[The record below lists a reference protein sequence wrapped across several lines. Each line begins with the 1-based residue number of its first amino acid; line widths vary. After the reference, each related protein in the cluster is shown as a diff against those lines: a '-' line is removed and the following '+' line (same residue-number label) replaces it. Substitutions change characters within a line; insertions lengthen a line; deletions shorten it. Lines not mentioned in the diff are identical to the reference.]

1 MTVTRTAM
9 TLTELR
15 DAGLLRERIVEVY
28 GQVLCHGAD
37 CATWDRAMRLVRRL
51 ARLTGGNVETI
62 VKDIQQDYINL
73 ACGEEIESGA
83 LKFFKQ
89 IVNHLHVD
97 AGLTNASVIPSGG
110 GLVVAVPCGRFILC
124 FDSGD
129 ATWSAEVYENV
140 ERGEFLREDLDIATN
155 DLVTDDP
162 ADAARVITIAALK
175 FDQEFCKL

>member
-1 MTVTRTAM
+1 M

-28 GQVLCHGAD
+28 GQALCHGAD
-37 CATWDRAMRLVRRL
+37 CSTFDRAMRLVRRL
-51 ARLTGGNVETI
+51 ARLTGGNIEAI

-73 ACGEEIESGA
+73 ACGEEVESSS

-110 GLVVAVPCGRFILC
+110 
-124 FDSGD
+124 
-129 ATWSAEVYENV
+129 
-140 ERGEFLREDLDIATN
+140 
-155 DLVTDDP
+155 
-162 ADAARVITIAALK
+162 
-175 FDQEFCKL
+175 